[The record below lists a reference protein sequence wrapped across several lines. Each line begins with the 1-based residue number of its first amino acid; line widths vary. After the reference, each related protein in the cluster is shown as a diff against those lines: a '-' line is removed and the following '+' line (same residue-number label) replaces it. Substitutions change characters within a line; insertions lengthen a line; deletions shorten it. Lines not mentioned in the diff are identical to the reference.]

1 MRVQPF
7 ARAGIGL
14 AMLTLVLFTAARIS
28 GRVVFAIGATCAGVL
43 SIICSAISMIIGE

>member
-14 AMLTLVLFTAARIS
+14 AMLALVLLTAARIS
-28 GRVVFAIGATCAGVL
+28 GRVGLAVGSACAGVL